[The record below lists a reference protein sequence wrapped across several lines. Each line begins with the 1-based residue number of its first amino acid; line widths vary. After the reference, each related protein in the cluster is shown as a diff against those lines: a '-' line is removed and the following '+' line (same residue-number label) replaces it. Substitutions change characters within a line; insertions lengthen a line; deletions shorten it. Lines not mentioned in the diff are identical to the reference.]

1 MFLGSFSSHQTV
13 LALTGVAFTLG
24 ALAGSV
30 GADRLGGLHWDLA
43 HPGAGPSVQ
52 HPAQAFVSD
61 RNHAT
66 PTAPVESNTNGQTY
80 PAEVLRVI
88 DGDTFVAAVHLWP
101 GLQITTKVRL
111 RRIDAAEMHARC
123 PQERRLAEAARDGLT
138 ALLAGG
144 NVTLTQIKPDRYGGR
159 VDAAA
164 FNAARIDVG
173 EAMLARGL
181 ARPYNGGRRQPWC

>member
-30 GADRLGGLHWDLA
+30 GTDRLGGLRWDFA
-43 HPGAGPSVQ
+43 HLGAEPYVQ
-52 HPAQAFVSD
+52 HPAQAPD
-61 RNHAT
+61 RERALAT
-66 PTAPVESNTNGQTY
+66 PTQSNANGQSY

-101 GLQITTKVRL
+101 GLQITTSVRL
-111 RRIDAAEMHARC
+111 RRIDAAEMRARC
-123 PQERRLAEAARDGLT
+123 PQERRLAEAARAGLT

-144 NVTLTQIKPDRYGGR
+144 PVTLTRIKTDRYGGR
-159 VDAAA
+159 VDADAV
-164 FNAARIDVG
+164 NASRIDVG

>member
-30 GADRLGGLHWDLA
+30 GADRLGEPHWDLA
-43 HPGAGPSVQ
+43 RRGAGLYVQ
-52 HPAQAFVSD
+52 HPA
-61 RNHAT
+61 HA
-66 PTAPVESNTNGQTY
+66 PDLAHAAPAAPVQSNANGQTY

-138 ALLAGG
+138 TLLAGG

-159 VDAAA
+159 VDADAV
-164 FNAARIDVG
+164 NAARIDVG

>member
-1 MFLGSFSSHQTV
+1 MHPTV

-30 GADRLGGLHWDLA
+30 GADRMVGLHRDFAGLGANSHVQPSA
-43 HPGAGPSVQ
+43 HASRSESGPAVPATTSLLRPSGA
-52 HPAQAFVSD
+52 D
-61 RNHAT
+61 
-66 PTAPVESNTNGQTY
+66 GQTY

-138 ALLAGG
+138 TLLAGG
-144 NVTLTQIKPDRYGGR
+144 TITLTRIKPDRYGGR
-159 VDAAA
+159 VDADAL
-164 FNAARIDVG
+164 NASRVDVG

-181 ARPYNGGRRQPWC
+181 ARPYAGGRRQPWC